1 MFPDRNEES
10 IVYFQNLHMFAEK
23 KPWFSFGFKPLKKDL
38 KTFIEDLNSFE
49 YLNNM
54 NDVRSTVVLDG
65 RKVRLGFESESF
77 DPLRKDKESQ
87 MADANRELIMGLMY
101 EDDDANVQQ
110 AEFEFNISLGSRL
123 CDILDSLDPMIVHIF
138 KYLNLEAS
146 LKFHLRQFEQVLE
159 EVTDQEWTEFV
170 KPSDKDKGAK
180 KGFNQPNVSK
190 KRKNKKKKKKQAK
203 EEHEESHEEE
213 EEDEDE
219 DNDEDQD
226 NNDDDDEDDSQED
239 EDDEDDQDEDEQQ
252 GEEEEP

>member
-1 MFPDRNEES
+1 
-10 IVYFQNLHMFAEK
+10 
-23 KPWFSFGFKPLKKDL
+23 
-38 KTFIEDLNSFE
+38 
-49 YLNNM
+49 
-54 NDVRSTVVLDG
+54 
-65 RKVRLGFESESF
+65 
-77 DPLRKDKESQ
+77 
-87 MADANRELIMGLMY
+87 MGLMY

-190 KRKNKKKKKKQAK
+190 KRKNKKKKKQAK
-203 EEHEESHEEE
+203 EEHEESHEDE